1 MKIALIGY
9 GKMGRLSEEVARR
22 HEMEVVARFTRTQ
35 PLRVD
40 EQARQT
46 LREVA
51 ALIDFSAPDA
61 VLENIRTAAA
71 LSLNLVIGTTGW
83 HNRLEEARKIIESSN
98 IGLVYGSNFSL
109 GVNLF
114 YQIVER
120 AAQLFSAFDGY
131 DPFIEESHHKFK
143 KDAPSGTGLVLQ
155 KILAKEF
162 GERPIPVTSV
172 RAGYIPGTH
181 AVSFDSTVDSIR
193 LEHTARSREGF
204 AEGALLAAKW
214 IAGRK
219 GFYEFQEVLEERLMM
234 KEGI

>member
-9 GKMGRLSEEVARR
+9 GKMGRLIEEVARR
-22 HEMEVVARFTRTQ
+22 HDMEVAARFTRTQ

-40 EQARQT
+40 EQTRQA
-46 LREVA
+46 LHEVT

-61 VLENIRTAAA
+61 VFENIRTAAA
-71 LSLNLVIGTTGW
+71 LSLNMVIGTTGW
-83 HNRLEEARKIIESSN
+83 HSRLEEARKIVESSN
-98 IGLVYGSNFSL
+98 IGVVYGSNFSL

-120 AAQLFSAFDGY
+120 AAQLFSAFDSY

-143 KDAPSGTGLVLQ
+143 KDAPSGTALVLQ
-155 KILAKEF
+155 KTLAKAYDD
-162 GERPIPVTSV
+162 RPVPVTSV

-181 AVSFDSTVDSIR
+181 AVSLDSAVDTIR

-219 GFYEFQEVLEERLMM
+219 GLYEFREVLEERL
-234 KEGI
+234 KIRSP